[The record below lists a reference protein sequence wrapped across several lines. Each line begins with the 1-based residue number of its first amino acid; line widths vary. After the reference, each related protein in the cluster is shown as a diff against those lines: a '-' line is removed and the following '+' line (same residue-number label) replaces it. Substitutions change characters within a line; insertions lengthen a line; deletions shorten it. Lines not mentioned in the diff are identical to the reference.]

1 MLPSS
6 SIHAPSAQTNPAGNK
21 DGERETPNAFRIES
35 GKNLRTTAAAVV
47 ANEIHLV
54 DLLV

>member
-1 MLPSS
+1 M
-6 SIHAPSAQTNPAGNK
+6 HMPSAQTNPAGNK

-35 GKNLRTTAAAVV
+35 GKNLRNTAAAVV